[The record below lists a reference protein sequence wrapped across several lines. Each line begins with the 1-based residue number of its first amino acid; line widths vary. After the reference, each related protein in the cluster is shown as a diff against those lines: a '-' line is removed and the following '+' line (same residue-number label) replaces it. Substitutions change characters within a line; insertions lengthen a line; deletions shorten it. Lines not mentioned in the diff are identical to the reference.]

1 MIFFLILAASLFVSL
16 VVQQFIGP
24 LPWLHGTRVLLMP
37 IVLFYGALAVPF
49 WAMLILAFIAGF
61 MWDALTVQI
70 AFTRDI
76 ATGHAVASNVEISLG
91 WSILL
96 YAALGSL
103 MIGFR
108 PLFQRGRWE
117 VHCLLSGVLTSAI
130 VLAEYLMITLRRGE
144 FVFSTEVWW
153 RIGGAGL
160 VAIILS
166 PFCFFILSSIAEA
179 VGYDTQPRQEK
190 EQE

>member
-1 MIFFLILAASLFVSL
+1 MIFFLILVAALFVSL
-16 VVQQFIGP
+16 VLQQFIGP